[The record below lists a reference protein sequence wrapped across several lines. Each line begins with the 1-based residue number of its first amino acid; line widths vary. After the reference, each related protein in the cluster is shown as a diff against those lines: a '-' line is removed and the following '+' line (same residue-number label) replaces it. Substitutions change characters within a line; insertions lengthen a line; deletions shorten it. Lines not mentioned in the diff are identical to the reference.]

1 MKLFLAANCLCDNA
15 PDAPNSCLI
24 DLSKADL
31 ARIEHLA
38 NLITEADAYCIESL
52 APYGTW
58 SNLYVSEVTDESL
71 DDATMDA
78 IASTECRVE
87 AQSVIVRQD
96 GFYFTCA
103 PKNGSDSE
111 LCKTSLVPY
120 RAIVDCDVFINS
132 NY

>member
-1 MKLFLAANCLCDNA
+1 MHRVFG
-15 PDAPNSCLI
+15 
-24 DLSKADL
+24 
-31 ARIEHLA
+31 
-38 NLITEADAYCIESL
+38 
-52 APYGTW
+52 PYGTW
-58 SNLYVSEVTDESL
+58 SNLYGSEVTDESL